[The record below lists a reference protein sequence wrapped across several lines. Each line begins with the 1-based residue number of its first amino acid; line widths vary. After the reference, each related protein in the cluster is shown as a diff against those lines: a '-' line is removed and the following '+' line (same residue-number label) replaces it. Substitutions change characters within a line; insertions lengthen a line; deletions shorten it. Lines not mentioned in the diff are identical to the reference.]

1 MKIAIAGC
9 GYVGLVTGVCL
20 AEAGHDVTC
29 MDIDRR
35 KVMQLKQGNPPMY
48 EPGLKE
54 LLKRNM
60 EQGRIRFHI
69 NGASAYSQAD
79 VLMIAVGTPQ
89 QADGQADLQ
98 YVFQA
103 ARRWAYKQK

>member
-1 MKIAIAGC
+1 
-9 GYVGLVTGVCL
+9 
-20 AEAGHDVTC
+20 
-29 MDIDRR
+29 
-35 KVMQLKQGNPPMY
+35 MY

-54 LLKRNM
+54 LLKRNL
-60 EQGRIRFHI
+60 EQGRIHFHI
-69 NGASAYSQAD
+69 NGAEVYPRAD

-103 ARRWAYKQK
+103 AKKRWG